1 MLIVRVMLVLV
12 LSTLLCTATAQTYPA
27 KPIRMIIPWPPGGAN
42 DILGRALAEPLG
54 RALNQRIVVDN
65 RGGSNGMIGAEMVA
79 RSAGDG
85 YTIMFHSINSH
96 LINPA
101 VYKHLNYDT
110 IKDFTPITRIAWIP
124 LVLVVHPSF
133 PAKNVRDL
141 ISIAKSRP
149 GVVNYASF
157 GQGSASHLAG
167 ELLKM
172 MANIDM
178 VHIPY
183 KGAGPALIDTLAG
196 HVPVYFSSIVP
207 ALPHIKAG
215 RLRALG
221 VTGTERAKQLPQ
233 VAAVAETP
241 GLKDYDATIV
251 FAVWAPAKTPREVVN
266 VLNTAIVNVIRTP
279 QFKERLEF
287 EGASEPLGGSPEEM
301 AAVLAHEMK
310 KLSQLAQ
317 LSGIQQQ

>member
-1 MLIVRVMLVLV
+1 MV
-12 LSTLLCTATAQTYPA
+12 
-27 KPIRMIIPWPPGGAN
+27 IPWPPGGAN

-54 RALNQRIVVDN
+54 RMLNQRVVVDN
-65 RGGSNGMIGAEMVA
+65 RGGSNGMIGAEAVA
-79 RSAGDG
+79 RAAGDG

-101 VYKHLNYDT
+101 VYKHLGYDT
-110 IKDFTPITRIAWIP
+110 MKDFTPITRIAWIP
-124 LVLVVHPSF
+124 LVIVVHPSF

-149 GVVNYASF
+149 GEVNYASF
-157 GQGSASHLAG
+157 GQGSASHMAG
-167 ELLKM
+167 ELFK
-172 MANIDM
+172 ATAKIDM

-207 ALPHIKAG
+207 ALPNIKAG

-221 VTGTERAKQLPQ
+221 VTGSERAKQLAD
-233 VAAVAETP
+233 VATVAETP
-241 GLKDYDATIV
+241 GLNNYDATIV
-251 FAVWAPAKTPREVVN
+251 FAVWVPAKTPREIVN
-266 VLNTAIVNVIRTP
+266 QLNTAIVKVIRTP

-287 EGASEPLGGSPEEM
+287 EGASEPVGGSPEEM
-301 AAVLAHEMK
+301 AAVLATEMK

-317 LSGIQQQ
+317 LSGIQPQ

>member
-1 MLIVRVMLVLV
+1 MHITRATLAVV
-12 LSTLLCTATAQTYPA
+12 LSALLGTATAQTYPA
-27 KPIRMIIPWPPGGAN
+27 KPIRMVIPWPPGGAN

-54 RALNQRIVVDN
+54 RMLNQRVVVDN
-65 RGGSNGMIGAEMVA
+65 RGGSNGMIGAEAVA
-79 RSAGDG
+79 RAAGDG

-101 VYKHLNYDT
+101 VYKHLGYDT
-110 IKDFTPITRIAWIP
+110 MKDFTPITRIAWIP
-124 LVLVVHPSF
+124 LVIVVHPSF

-149 GVVNYASF
+149 GEVNYASF
-157 GQGSASHLAG
+157 GQGSASHMAG
-167 ELLKM
+167 ELFK
-172 MANIDM
+172 ATAKIDM

-207 ALPHIKAG
+207 ALPNIKAG

-221 VTGTERAKQLPQ
+221 VTGSERAKQLPD
-233 VAAVAETP
+233 VATVAETP
-241 GLKDYDATIV
+241 GLKSYDATIV
-251 FAVWAPAKTPREVVN
+251 FAVWAPAKTPREIVN
-266 VLNTAIVNVIRTP
+266 QLNTAIVKVIRTP

-287 EGASEPLGGSPEEM
+287 EGASEPVGGSPEEM
-301 AAVLAHEMK
+301 AAVLATEMK

-317 LSGIQQQ
+317 LSGLQPQ